1 MPSSFVLAAL
11 EALTVV
17 TQAALLAWILAGVIV
32 DSVPLDSLSPA
43 LGALLATWLLRAA
56 VVSYRSRLT
65 ATASSQVRRTLR
77 DELFVALTAAGPL
90 YRGPRGT
97 GQLGTGLIEQVDL
110 LDPFYS
116 RYLPQSATALL
127 VPGAILVAAF
137 LTDWLAGAL
146 LLLAAPLIPGFMIII
161 GMGAEQISRRQQ
173 DALGRLS
180 GLFHDRLQGLDTLR
194 RFGAEEREIGR
205 MARFSEQFRERTM
218 QVLRVAFLSSA
229 VLEFFSAV
237 AIATLAIYIGLGLLG
252 MIEFAGAPD
261 LTLFKG
267 LFILILAPEFFTPLR
282 TLAVHWHDRAGA
294 LAATQALRELL
305 KAPPARTEP
314 ERPAARLPRGPCEIR
329 VCDLHKRFP
338 DRAAVIQGLDLQ
350 VAPGEKV
357 VISGPSGC
365 GKSTLLAL
373 LAGFGEP
380 DRGEILIDG
389 IDLAR
394 FTRSQ
399 LASIRAYLGQRP
411 LLFPADIAANI
422 RFAEP
427 SADDQSLARA
437 VRLSGLDGMISQLPD
452 GLATPLG
459 QDGLGVSGGQA
470 RRIALARVL
479 LSPRP
484 VLFLDEPTASLD
496 ADTEERLWQGL
507 DSALSEQPM
516 TVVCASHSALAAQWA
531 DRVLELRNGRLEE
544 IARA

>member
-43 LGALLATWLLRAA
+43 LGALLGTWLLRAA

-97 GQLGTGLIEQVDL
+97 GQLGIGLIEQVDL

-205 MARFSEQFRERTM
+205 MASFSEQFRERTM

-294 LAATQALRELL
+294 LAAAQALRELL

-338 DRAAVIQGLDLQ
+338 DRATVIRGLDLR
-350 VAPGEKV
+350 VSPGEKV

-389 IDLAR
+389 IDLVR

-411 LLFPADIAANI
+411 LLFPTDIAANI
-422 RFAEP
+422 RFPDP

-531 DRVLELRNGRLEE
+531 DRVLELRNGRLEK